1 LLSRTRRHRYGE
13 YGAVEVPCG
22 QTEHRGN
29 RKIMSQSAWILVTA
43 LLAFV
48 AGGGLGF
55 ALAARRRGEAD
66 ERAAAAEAELN
77 TYRENVTGHFQET
90 AVRFRELGE
99 QYRSLHE
106 HLAGGAQTLCQSPS
120 DEPTLSFA
128 PLPELEGPAVSAP
141 PVGDDLPSMSAIDPE
156 SSVDPV
162 IDSIESAAAGEVP
175 PSPTGSGGGESAEAP
190 VDLKGTPVAP
200 EAAANADSDSTAEN
214 PDSGGAQAPPAKAST
229 ERTIH

>member
-1 LLSRTRRHRYGE
+1 
-13 YGAVEVPCG
+13 
-22 QTEHRGN
+22 
-29 RKIMSQSAWILVTA
+29 MSQSALLVVIA

-66 ERAAAAEAELN
+66 KRTAAAEAELN

-106 HLAGGAQTLCQSPS
+106 HLAGGAQTLCKLPT
-120 DEPTLSFA
+120 DEAALSFA
-128 PLPELEGPAVSAP
+128 PLPEIEGPTTGRPAP
-141 PVGDDLPSMSAIDPE
+141 DDDLPSMSATGPE
-156 SSVDPV
+156 TQVESVVGP
-162 IDSIESAAAGEVP
+162 IERSAGSEGV
-175 PSPTGSGGGESAEAP
+175 PSPPGPRDEER
-190 VDLKGTPVAP
+190 VDTQRDLAAAP
-200 EAAANADSDSTAEN
+200 EADPDPPKKAESDPAA
-214 PDSGGAQAPPAKAST
+214 PGGDDTQATPRSEPT